1 MNAKAVQPAAAGS
14 PPVVAASR
22 LDLCAAA
29 FSTLCLIHCAALP
42 LLATLLPLAGQ
53 LSENETVHRA
63 LALLAV
69 PASLGA
75 MGKAWRTKGSGR
87 FIAAALCGLALLLV
101 AAFVEAASA
110 YEEPTTIAGAL
121 LLGGAHLWRWARHRH
136 AGMAQTTAPLRG

>member
-1 MNAKAVQPAAAGS
+1 MDAKVAPSAAAGS
-14 PPVVAASR
+14 PPVAAASR
-22 LDLCAAA
+22 LDLWAAVL
-29 FSTLCLIHCAALP
+29 STLCLIHCAALP
-42 LLATLLPLAGQ
+42 LLATLLPLAGL

-69 PASLGA
+69 PASLCAIGT
-75 MGKAWRTKGSGR
+75 AWRTKGSWR

-121 LLGGAHLWRWARHRH
+121 LLGSAHLWRWVRHTRPD
-136 AGMAQTTAPLRG
+136 AWRSRSM